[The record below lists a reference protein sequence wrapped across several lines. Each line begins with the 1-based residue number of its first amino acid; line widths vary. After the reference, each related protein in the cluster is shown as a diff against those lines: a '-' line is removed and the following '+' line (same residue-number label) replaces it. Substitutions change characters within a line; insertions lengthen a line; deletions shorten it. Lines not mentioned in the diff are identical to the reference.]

1 MKRKGIIS
9 RLLPSSRFSP
19 DTKELVNRYH
29 QFFRSLVIILLVL
42 VLVPMSI
49 ISLLSYSQYKRLL
62 EEEEINRLLLNA
74 EQAEN
79 SVARFIVKL
88 KAIINFAGHDDRYHE
103 LLQTGAL
110 QELFL
115 RLQKSYPDFT
125 DIEVISP
132 YGKTVAY
139 QGSYVNNPR
148 DYTKEIWYQQTLK
161 QGFYISSLFQGQRG
175 ISHFVVAI
183 ARKMP
188 QKEEQSPSRYWVM
201 RVNIAGNTLQRYV
214 ESTGAIAAD
223 DVFLI
228 DQKNIV
234 QTTPRKYGECGRV
247 SPYSAG
253 EMPDLSMTR
262 VINAHQKRLASK
274 ISIDIQ
280 QIPQKNRD
288 SLKVLRA
295 KIPVSGSP
303 WQLVMIR
310 EFYTYSA
317 QWQGFRNRLLFYFL
331 CCGTFAVVV
340 IIAISRAI
348 TNHIRES
355 ERERQQLLL
364 EAEHSDKL
372 ASIGRLAAGVAHE
385 INNPLAIISQK
396 AGLVED
402 YMELTGDFDYKD
414 ELIKALDG
422 IDQSVDRC
430 KTITH
435 RLLGF
440 ARHTDIRL
448 EEIAINSLL
457 KEVCAFVEREATY
470 NQIEIVF
477 SLADGLPRIFSDRGQ
492 LQQVFLNIL
501 NNAIDAIVCE
511 QEGLKNG
518 KISNKNTSGNKQGYT
533 GNKRGG
539 TITITTEGICL
550 VKERGKRSRGVNGI
564 LVKITDSGS
573 GMSKETL
580 KHLFEPFY
588 TTKKAG
594 KGTGL
599 GLAITYGI
607 MEKLGGKIEVKSQPG
622 KGSQFSFTL
631 PLTND
636 EQSESAVSTTI

>member
-1 MKRKGIIS
+1 MHKKSLIARIM
-9 RLLPSSRFSP
+9 P
-19 DTKELVNRYH
+19 DNSGTPLDTQALANRYH
-29 QFFRSLVIILLVL
+29 QFFRSLTIILLVL
-42 VLVPMSI
+42 VLVPMSV

-62 EEEEINRLLLNA
+62 EEEEVSRLLLHA

-103 LLQTGAL
+103 LLQPGAL

-132 YGKTVAY
+132 REETVAY
-139 QGSYVNNPR
+139 WGNYVNKPR
-148 DYTKEIWYQQTLK
+148 NYINEPWYQQTLK
-161 QGFYISSLFQGQRG
+161 KGFYISSLFQGHRG
-175 ISHFVVAI
+175 VSHFVVAI
-183 ARKMP
+183 ARRMP
-188 QKEEQSPSRYWVM
+188 QKEGTTAPRYWVM

-214 ESTGAIAAD
+214 ESTGGIAAD

-228 DQKNIV
+228 DQKKIV
-234 QTTPRKYGECGRV
+234 QTTPRRYGERGKA
-247 SPYSAG
+247 SPYASGRELDTPMAA
-253 EMPDLSMTR
+253 
-262 VINAHQKRLASK
+262 VVAAHKKALASK
-274 ISIDIQ
+274 IAIDIQ
-280 QIPQKNRD
+280 QIPGPDNENLQ
-288 SLKVLRA
+288 VLRA
-295 KIPVSGSP
+295 TVPISGSP
-303 WQLVMIR
+303 WQLVMIK
-310 EFYTYSA
+310 EFYTYSP
-317 QWQGFRNRLLFYFL
+317 QWQGFRNRLFLYFI
-331 CCGTFAVVV
+331 CCGGLA
-340 IIAISRAI
+340 IIAIIHISRAI
-348 TNHIRES
+348 TNHIQES
-355 ERERQQLLL
+355 EQKRQQLLL

-402 YMELTGDFDYKD
+402 YMELTGDFDYKT

-440 ARHTDIRL
+440 ARHTDIKG

-457 KEVCAFVEREATY
+457 KEVCAFVEREAAY
-470 NQIEIVF
+470 NQIRIHF
-477 SLADGLPRIFSDRGQ
+477 SLAEKLPRIISDRGQ

-501 NNAIDAIVCE
+501 NNAIDAITSE
-511 QEGLKNG
+511 HDRNLDN
-518 KISNKNTSGNKQGYT
+518 INTT
-533 GNKRGG
+533 GSKRGG
-539 TITITTEGICL
+539 TITITTEQICL
-550 VKERGKRSRGVNGI
+550 IKGKKKDRDGI
-564 LVKITDSGS
+564 LVKISDSGP

-580 KHLFEPFY
+580 KHIFEPFY

-599 GLAITYGI
+599 GLAISYGI
-607 MEKLGGKIEVKSQPG
+607 IEKLGGRIEVNSQPG
-622 KGSQFSFTL
+622 NGAQFSFIL
-631 PLTND
+631 PLTNGY
-636 EQSESAVSTTI
+636 TKK